1 MVIPFLFRKKFIY
14 RSSLTIAILFI
25 LVFYDITLPI
35 INGIIQLKINILGF
49 FLEPLLQ
56 WAFDVSLRQAQII
69 SAWIYLFLASVI
81 VWYWLIRICHALL
94 ACFYALKQF
103 WVGLNNWNKTG
114 LVFLVTVLFAAIG
127 KAVFVFV

>member
-1 MVIPFLFRKKFIY
+1 VATPFIFRNKIIY
-14 RSSLTIAILFI
+14 RSLLAIAILLI

-69 SAWIYLFLASVI
+69 AAWIYLFIASIIVWFFLIKICQGLLAS
-81 VWYWLIRICHALL
+81 
-94 ACFYALKQF
+94 FYAIKQC
-103 WVGLNNWNKTG
+103 WARVNNWKKAG
-114 LVFLVTVLFAAIG
+114 LVFLFVALFAAIG
-127 KAVFVFV
+127 KAVFLFV